1 MKELDDLLKRYKE
14 NLEIDQQN
22 LENFMNINFPDL
34 NLDQDILEQ
43 INLDIIV
50 FYEKILNKLSLSE
63 LEEKRFQEAFDYF
76 RLNMDLDLKNLI
88 VRDFKCLNFL
98 TKIKEL
104 NRKVEIYRQTMINNY
119 QREIEKCKNLI
130 KPFDTIKGL
139 FQSTSE
145 IDIYYLNDLLNKLS
159 FNEEFRENII
169 ADALKH
175 NFDLTKTN
183 QEEYQEE
190 SELSEEVEIIEI
202 EEKQEDLNI
211 QESDVQIID
220 LYLDLIDD
228 LLEKIKLNPKNP
240 EQDHLNQARLIEL
253 RDKLLEAKEN
263 SELCQEMLNEASQE
277 EITYL
282 GKVLKEI
289 VITMKNI
296 IDEVSEIADE
306 YQREL
311 EEEIIET
318 EIKRNLIF
326 LNSTFKDLEEF
337 KKEVCQLP
345 IIKKLYGML
354 KHLQCDEILTTTP
367 YTQVSSP
374 IPINEYKVK
383 KSKGTPRLFYQVID
397 GNVIVLLLGIE
408 GRKKHSTF
416 KSMIEGR
423 ITQSVDSE
431 HKRLI
436 NSFKLAKSYPNE
448 KCEYNQKLTNKEFL
462 EQLLSKYQE
471 VEQEFFEKFHSECY
485 DPNSK
490 MR

>member
-1 MKELDDLLKRYKE
+1 M
-14 NLEIDQQN
+14 
-22 LENFMNINFPDL
+22 
-34 NLDQDILEQ
+34 
-43 INLDIIV
+43 
-50 FYEKILNKLSLSE
+50 
-63 LEEKRFQEAFDYF
+63 
-76 RLNMDLDLKNLI
+76 
-88 VRDFKCLNFL
+88 
-98 TKIKEL
+98 
-104 NRKVEIYRQTMINNY
+104 
-119 QREIEKCKNLI
+119 
-130 KPFDTIKGL
+130 
-139 FQSTSE
+139 
-145 IDIYYLNDLLNKLS
+145 
-159 FNEEFRENII
+159 
-169 ADALKH
+169 
-175 NFDLTKTN
+175 
-183 QEEYQEE
+183 
-190 SELSEEVEIIEI
+190 
-202 EEKQEDLNI
+202 
-211 QESDVQIID
+211 
-220 LYLDLIDD
+220 
-228 LLEKIKLNPKNP
+228 
-240 EQDHLNQARLIEL
+240 
-253 RDKLLEAKEN
+253 EAKEN

-306 YQREL
+306 YQGEL

-318 EIKRNLIF
+318 EKKMNLIF

-374 IPINEYKVK
+374 ISINEYKVK

-436 NSFKLAKSYPNE
+436 NSFKLAKANPNE

-471 VEQEFFEKFHSECY
+471 VEQEFFEKFRAECY

-490 MR
+490 KR

>member
-22 LENFMNINFPDL
+22 LENFMNINFPNL

-63 LEEKRFQEAFDYF
+63 LEEKRFQESFDYF

-88 VRDFKCLNFL
+88 VRDFKCLNFIS
-98 TKIKEL
+98 KIKEL

-130 KPFDTIKGL
+130 EPFDTIKGL

-145 IDIYYLNDLLNKLS
+145 IDIYYLNDLLNKLP
-159 FNEEFRENII
+159 FNEELKENII

-228 LLEKIKLNPKNP
+228 SLEKIKKNSNNS
-240 EQDHLNQARLIEL
+240 EQDYLNQARLIEL

-306 YQREL
+306 YQGEL

-326 LNSTFKDLEEF
+326 LNSTFKDLNEF
-337 KKEVCQLP
+337 KKDICELP
-345 IIKKLYGML
+345 NIKSLYKML
-354 KHLQCDEILTTTP
+354 KHLQCDEFLTATP
-367 YTQVSSP
+367 YYQV
-374 IPINEYKVK
+374 NEYKVK
-383 KSKGTPRLFYQVID
+383 KTKGTPRVFYQVMD
-397 GNVIVLLLGIE
+397 GNVIVILMGIE

-416 KSMIEGR
+416 KNTIESR
-423 ITQSVDSE
+423 ISTSVDSE
-431 HKRLI
+431 YKRLI

-471 VEQEFFEKFHSECY
+471 VEREFFEKFHAECY

-490 MR
+490 KR